1 MMTDIYIYLYLM
13 MTENC
18 DCDKCEMCSQ
28 TYKNYSVHTGNVS
41 NIWVSQ
47 YLSLVFYNISE
58 LIHDSGA

>member
-28 TYKNYSVHTGNVS
+28 TDKNYSVHTGNVS

-47 YLSLVFYNISE
+47 YLSLWCFTT
-58 LIHDSGA
+58 